1 MNGLLQKL
9 LDHYHL
15 AMHQALRHAPV
26 ETASALGSLLV
37 RANVRFNRPEII
49 AGARRNLARH
59 RPDMNLRDID
69 RAIWRFADN
78 VGRHMG
84 ECSLIERIVD
94 QGRVELIGHGPG
106 QSMVGKAPLL
116 SIHLHTGNW
125 EVFGPALV
133 RYGIP
138 VATFYEAPTSAVQRR
153 IIEGVRLRAGFNLLT
168 PDARGLREA
177 LARLRGNG
185 VVSIACDEAR
195 AGRLMAP
202 LFGRRPHDKSIS
214 GRCAQGALLK
224 ARNKRPQ
231 YDGACSPSSNS
242 PLTAHHS
249 PSRACF
255 WQVPATKQVGT
266 AAAVVVH
273 LSGRRFPGRA
283 PAPSCRLPTWR
294 ACSV

>member
-202 LFGRRPHDKSIS
+202 LFGRPPHNKGNLAIAARLARSTRAHLVIAHCE
-214 GRCAQGALLK
+214 RLANCRFALHVSEPFTLPDPGGGLLEDV
-224 ARNKRPQ
+224 RFLNERIEPIIL
-231 YDGACSPSSNS
+231 S
-242 PLTAHHS
+242 
-249 PSRACF
+249 
-255 WQVPATKQVGT
+255 
-266 AAAVVVH
+266 H
-273 LSGRRFPGRA
+273 LDQWYYLDDLIEEIA
-283 PAPSCRLPTWR
+283 
-294 ACSV
+294 